1 MKNWKEIPLNAESGR
16 NPASFLKVA
25 FLTILALLTVFPF
38 YWVGVLS
45 THGNSTIFS
54 TPPPFLPGDQLGANY
69 DALMEML
76 PFWTIVGNSLI
87 VATVGTVISL
97 LFCSMGGYAF
107 AVYRFRF
114 KKLLFVVLITTMMI
128 PPIINLIPFYLTINF
143 LGLMDTLTALWLPF
157 TVTPFGV
164 FLIRQYTASSIPGEI
179 VEAARLEGAGE
190 FRIFFTVVLPL
201 LGPALATLGIV
212 QFIFFWN
219 NFLMP
224 LVVISSREKYTITL
238 ALRSIQGMM
247 NQPWGAVMLGTFIT
261 LIPLLIVFLFASRRM
276 MTGLTAGAVKS

>member
-1 MKNWKEIPLNAESGR
+1 MTGRLGERFAATPLKMLVLSG
-16 NPASFLKVA
+16 
-25 FLTILALLTVFPF
+25 LALVTVFPF
-38 YWVGVLS
+38 FWVAVLS
-45 THGNSTIFS
+45 THDNSGIFAV
-54 TPPPFLPGDQLGANY
+54 PPPFLPGDALSANY

-76 PFWTIVGNSLI
+76 PFWTIIGNSLF
-87 VATVGTVISL
+87 VAVLGTLFSL
-97 LFCSMGGYAF
+97 LFCGMGGYAF
-107 AVYRFRF
+107 AMYEFRF
-114 KKLLFVVLITTMMI
+114 KKILFGVLIATMMI

-164 FLIRQYTASSIPGEI
+164 FLMRQYIGSSIPRDV

-190 FRIFFTVVLPL
+190 FRIWFTVVLPL
-201 LGPALATLGIV
+201 LGPALATLGVV

-224 LVVISSREKYTITL
+224 LVVVSSKEKYTITL

-261 LIPLLIVFLFASRRM
+261 IIPLLVVFLFASRRM
-276 MTGLTAGAVKS
+276 MSGLTAGAVKS